1 LSTKNII
8 VDNIKKLL
16 TIVMNRI
23 IIVLRKES
31 ILIVIALKKS
41 TEEGNLMK
49 KFLAMILT
57 LVLVLSLF
65 SGCGGGTKGSGT
77 EPESKLLVGM
87 LIRDLANPYYVQL
100 QEGAK
105 LFLNDVVGEGNYD
118 LTMYESQGS
127 DEKQINDAKAFIA
140 RVVDGN
146 GILYVDPNNAPNAA
160 VIADLC
166 EEAGIYWNTTWSYA
180 NGIYPMDYE
189 YYVMHETA
197 DNVQGAYETAK
208 AMFES
213 FETPGQG
220 KVVAIQGMLS
230 NDASIDREKGWR
242 KALAEY
248 PNVELLDIQ
257 PSDWSPQKGLTLI
270 QTWLSKYGDDID
282 GVLVANDTVAMAVA
296 EGLRAEGLNGKVKVV
311 GFDGIDDVLPMIESG
326 DILATYGS
334 NPYIQAG
341 YGLAY
346 DYAALKGDIVT
357 ADLPGEERMIQTKGI
372 LISSATLA
380 DYIAEFVDSKPD
392 YDYSDL
398 KFAISSP
405 MDLDNLN

>member
-1 LSTKNII
+1 MKRFLA
-8 VDNIKKLL
+8 
-16 TIVMNRI
+16 
-23 IIVLRKES
+23 
-31 ILIVIALKKS
+31 IALV
-41 TEEGNLMK
+41 
-49 KFLAMILT
+49 MIMALT
-57 LVLVLSLF
+57 LF
-65 SGCGGGTKGSGT
+65 TGCGGSNDADTSDQEQG
-77 EPESKLLVGM
+77 KLLVGM

-100 QEGAK
+100 QQGAE
-105 LFLNDVVGEGNYD
+105 LFLNDVVGEGNYE

-180 NGIYPMDYE
+180 DGIYPMDYQ
-189 YYVMHETA
+189 YYVMHQTA

-213 FETPGQG
+213 FETPGTG

-270 QTWLSKYGDDID
+270 QTWLSKYGDEID

-296 EGLRAEGLNGKVKVV
+296 EGLRAEGLNGKIKVV

-326 DILATYGS
+326 DVLGTYGS

-346 DYAALKGDIVT
+346 SYAALKGDIVPS
-357 ADLPGEERMIQTKGI
+357 DLAGEKRMVQTKGV
-372 LISSATLA
+372 LISKDTLA
-380 DYIAEFVDSKPD
+380 DYIAEFVDSKPV

-398 KFAISSP
+398 DFCISSP
-405 MDLDNLN
+405 MDLNNLH

>member
-1 LSTKNII
+1 MKRFLA
-8 VDNIKKLL
+8 
-16 TIVMNRI
+16 
-23 IIVLRKES
+23 IVLT
-31 ILIVIALKKS
+31 L
-41 TEEGNLMK
+41 
-49 KFLAMILT
+49 ILT
-57 LVLVLSLF
+57 LTLF
-65 SGCGGGTKGSGT
+65 TGCGGDSEKPSTAEG
-77 EPESKLLVGM
+77 KLLVGM

-105 LFLNDVVGEGNYD
+105 LFLNDVVGEGKYE

-140 RVVDGN
+140 RVENGN

-180 NGIYPMDYE
+180 NGIYPMDYQ
-189 YYVMHETA
+189 YYVMHQTA
-197 DNVQGAYETAK
+197 DNVIGAYETAK

-213 FETPGQG
+213 FDTPGKG

-270 QTWLSKYGDDID
+270 QTWLSKYGDDIN

-296 EGLRAEGLNGKVKVV
+296 EGLRAEGLNGKIKVV
-311 GFDGIDDVLPMIESG
+311 GFDGIDDILPMIESG
-326 DILATYGS
+326 DILGTYGS

-346 DYAALKGDIVT
+346 DYAAQQGVIVPSE
-357 ADLPGEERMIQTKGI
+357 LPGEQRMIQTKGV
-372 LISSATLA
+372 LISSDTLA
-380 DYIAEFVDSKPD
+380 DYIAEFVDSKPV

-398 KFAISSP
+398 TFCISSP
-405 MDLDNLN
+405 MDLKNLH

>member
-1 LSTKNII
+1 MKRFLA
-8 VDNIKKLL
+8 
-16 TIVMNRI
+16 
-23 IIVLRKES
+23 
-31 ILIVIALKKS
+31 IAL
-41 TEEGNLMK
+41 
-49 KFLAMILT
+49 
-57 LVLVLSLF
+57 VLIMALSLF
-65 SGCGGGTKGSGT
+65 TACGDSKEASSDQPKG
-77 EPESKLLVGM
+77 KLLVGM

-100 QEGAK
+100 KQGAE
-105 LFLNDVVGEGNYD
+105 LFLDKEVGKGNYE

-140 RVVDGN
+140 RVENGN

-166 EEAGIYWNTTWSYA
+166 EDAGIYWNTTWSYA
-180 NGIYPMDYE
+180 DGIYPMDYK

-213 FETPGQG
+213 FATPGKG

-242 KALAEY
+242 KALEEY
-248 PNVELLDIQ
+248 PDVELLDIQ

-270 QTWLSKYGDDID
+270 QTWLSKYGDQID

-296 EGLRAEGLNGKVKVV
+296 EGLRAEGLNGKIKVV
-311 GFDGIDDVLPMIESG
+311 GFDGIDDILPMIESG

-346 DYAALKGDIVT
+346 DYAALKGDIVPG
-357 ADLPGEERMIQTKGI
+357 DLPAEKRMIQTKGV
-372 LISSATLA
+372 LISSDTLA
-380 DYIAEFVDSKPD
+380 DYKKEFVESKPV
-392 YDYSDL
+392 YDYGNLD
-398 KFAISSP
+398 FCISSP
-405 MDLDNLN
+405 MDIKNLH

>member
-1 LSTKNII
+1 
-8 VDNIKKLL
+8 
-16 TIVMNRI
+16 
-23 IIVLRKES
+23 
-31 ILIVIALKKS
+31 
-41 TEEGNLMK
+41 MK
-49 KFLAMILT
+49 KFLAIALT
-57 LVLVLSLF
+57 LMLALSLF
-65 SGCGGGTKGSGT
+65 TGCGGAASEEPAT
-77 EPESKLLVGM
+77 EGPVLVGM
-87 LIRDLANPYYVQL
+87 LIRDMANPYYVQL
-100 QEGAK
+100 QEGAV
-105 LFLNDVVGEGNYD
+105 LFLDKVVGPGNYE

-180 NGIYPMDYE
+180 EGIYPMDYQ
-189 YYVMHETA
+189 YYVLHETA
-197 DNVQGAYETAK
+197 DNVAGAYETAK

-213 FETPGQG
+213 FDTPGTG

-296 EGLRAEGLNGKVKVV
+296 EGLRAEGLNGKIKVV
-311 GFDGIDDVLPMIESG
+311 GFDGIGDILPMIESG

-346 DYAALKGDIVT
+346 TYAALKGDIVPSE
-357 ADLPGEERMIQTKGI
+357 LPGEERMIQTKGV
-372 LISSATLA
+372 LISSDTLA
-380 DYIAEFVDSKPD
+380 DYIAEFIDSKPV

-405 MDLDNLN
+405 MDLNNLK